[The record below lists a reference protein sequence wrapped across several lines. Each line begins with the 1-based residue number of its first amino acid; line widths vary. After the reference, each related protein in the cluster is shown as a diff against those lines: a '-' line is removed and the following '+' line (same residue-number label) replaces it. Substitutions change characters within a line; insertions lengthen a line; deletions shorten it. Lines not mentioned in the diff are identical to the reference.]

1 MSTKLKKQLRKEVT
15 RNYVARDFEAFRS
28 QLLQFARTYFPDKIQ
43 DFSEASLGG
52 LFLDMAAFVGDNMSF
67 YLDHQFNELDFR
79 NATESIN
86 IQRHLINAGVE
97 IRGKSPASTVVELT
111 FVIPSLFEDG
121 LYKPNPSYLPKILR
135 NSIFRGTNGVSY
147 VTSTDIDYADLDFL
161 GELIAGVSINTVN
174 TDGSPASFNVTR
186 EIEITSGRLVTETFT
201 IPDNFVPFRTIALSN
216 PDVTNILSV
225 YDTQGNDYYEV
236 TDLSQDVIY
245 RKVNTNQQPDE
256 SNATANLEV
265 VPAPYRFVRETSL
278 ITRGTSIKFGSGD
291 ATTTQDDIIPDPSE
305 LALPLY
311 GKDTFSRFT
320 INPNN
325 ILVTDTL
332 GITPR
337 NTTITI
343 VYMSGGGLNHN
354 TGALTINSVS
364 TLSVIFPGVLN
375 RAEKD
380 DILNSASVINNF
392 AATGGADSPT
402 VEELRAQIPNA
413 KSSQSR
419 VVTREDL
426 LSRVYTLP
434 NNFGRIYRAGVNPSP
449 TSALASDLYI
459 ISRDS
464 SGKLVPASDIL
475 KKNLRIYLNE
485 YRLISE
491 AIEIKDVSVINFG
504 VKFAIVTR
512 QNVNK
517 LQVVQSVISRIS
529 NLLSVDNFQV
539 DQPIIESDIIQAI
552 LTTQGVISLSSLE
565 FFNLT
570 GFQENRSYSDV
581 VFDPLAN
588 TVNGIIV
595 PPVGS
600 MFELKFSN
608 FDIIGNV
615 I

>member
-1 MSTKLKKQLRKEVT
+1 MSTKLKKQLRKDVS
-15 RNYVARDFEAFRS
+15 RNYVARDFDSFRA
-28 QLLQFARTYFPDKIQ
+28 QLLQFARIYFPDKIQ

-79 NATESIN
+79 EAVESIN
-86 IQRHLINAGVE
+86 IQRHLSNAGVE
-97 IRGKSPASTVVELT
+97 IRGKSPASTTVKLT
-111 FVIPSLFEDG
+111 FIIPAIYEDG
-121 LYKPNPSYLPKILR
+121 LYKPNSSYLPKILR
-135 NSIFRGTNGVSY
+135 NSTFRGTNGVSY
-147 VTSTDIDYADLDFL
+147 VTTADIDYSDLDFL
-161 GELIAGVSINTVN
+161 GELIAEVSISTTN
-174 TDGSPASFNVTR
+174 TDGSPAFFNVTR
-186 EIEITSGRLVTETFT
+186 EIEVTSGDLITETFS
-201 IPDNFVPFRTIALSN
+201 IPDNFVSFRTITLTNS
-216 PDVTNILSV
+216 DVTNILSV
-225 YDTQGNDYYEV
+225 YDTEGNDYYEV
-236 TDLSQDVIY
+236 SDLAQDIVY
-245 RKVNTNQQPDE
+245 QKVNTTTLPDE
-256 SNATANLEV
+256 SGATANLELI
-265 VPAPYRFVRETSL
+265 PAPYRFVRETSL
-278 ITRGTSIKFGSGD
+278 SSRITTIKFGSGD
-291 ATTTQDDIIPDPSE
+291 ASDLQDSVIPDPSE

-325 ILVTDTL
+325 ILSSDSL
-332 GITPR
+332 GVSPR
-337 NTTITI
+337 NTTITV
-343 VYMSGGGLNHN
+343 VYMAGGGLNHN
-354 TGALTINSVS
+354 TGASTINSIS
-364 TLSVIFPGVLN
+364 TLSVIFPGILN
-375 RAEKD
+375 SSEKN
-380 DILNSASVINNF
+380 DILNTATVINDS
-392 AATGGADSPT
+392 AATGGSDSPT
-402 VEELRAQIPNA
+402 VEELRSQIPNA

-426 LSRVYTLP
+426 LARVYTLP

-459 ISRDS
+459 VSRDS
-464 SGKLVPASDIL
+464 RGNLTPSSDIL
-475 KKNLRIYLNE
+475 KKNLRLYLNE

-517 LQVVQSVISRIS
+517 LQVVQKVISRIT
-529 NLLSVDNFQV
+529 NLLKIDNFQV
-539 DQPIIESDIIQAI
+539 DQPIVESDVIQAI

-570 GFQENRSYSDV
+570 GLQEGRSYSDV

>member
-121 LYKPNPSYLPKILR
+121 LYKPNSSYLPKILR

-161 GELIAGVSINTVN
+161 GELIASVSINTVN

-186 EIEITSGRLVTETFT
+186 EIEVTSGRLVTETFT

-291 ATTTQDDIIPDPSE
+291 ATTIQDDIIPDPSE

-337 NTTITI
+337 NTTITV